1 MPNASK
7 NIESFIYYNLI
18 KLLMLNITIYAVLL
32 LPVIL
37 LFLIFYDSNDIT
49 NLQIKNIISKAINLN
64 QSITQLKINLQILL
78 NNSDEN
84 EFISEITEDTFLTHN
99 QYTLLKYIEY
109 LEELFNE
116 WEILNSKNLINN
128 SLITSP
134 FIIAYRIREIINTT
148 INIDE
153 DNNPVVWLSKDEIL
167 CIKKSKYNKV
177 KKVLKESSTEDSC
190 EEEHLYK
197 TS

>member
-1 MPNASK
+1 VPNASK